1 MTTPTK
7 PTVFVSYSHKDEVW
21 KDRLNAHLGVLKEHG
36 LLNFWDDRQI
46 GAGDNWYEKIEDAMN
61 AARVAI
67 LLVSANS
74 LTSQFILREEVS
86 RLLKRRDRE
95 GLVIIPV
102 ILKACPWK
110 KVAWLSR
117 MQVRPKDG
125 KPLAA
130 YGANRRDEALSDIA
144 SEVYDQFKTV
154 PGASPQLKIEAP
166 DRRIYVE
173 ETDVLDWPCDVL
185 VFKYAQGFYGAD
197 EIVARRLMSRSHDY
211 PDISPK
217 PGKFVLLPAKGQV
230 TAKSVLFVGVPE
242 LYKFDYK
249 QIREFAVSSMK
260 ILSSELP
267 GTQHIAM
274 TMHGV
279 GRGLDERESF
289 LSQIGGLVD
298 SFQSDAVPQF
308 LERVTIV
315 EKDPKRAERL
325 RDILKENL
333 PSRFVGETSGA
344 RRSVLSR
351 PVKEAG
357 ITSRAKPYVFVAMPF
372 ADEMEDVFELGIR
385 PPADEAGYL
394 CERGDTIAFTGDILS
409 HIKARIDTAALVIAD
424 VTGGNANVYL
434 EVGYAWGKD
443 RPTLLLARRGEE
455 LKFDV
460 QGQRCILYKNV
471 TELKKSLKKDLGSMS
486 RKSS

>member
-21 KDRLNAHLGVLKEHG
+21 KDRLEAQLGVLKEHG
-36 LLNFWDDRQI
+36 LLSFWDDRQI
-46 GAGDNWYEKIEDAMN
+46 GAGENWYDKIEDAMN
-61 AARVAI
+61 AASVAI

-86 RLLKRRDRE
+86 RLLKRRDKE

-102 ILKACPWK
+102 IVKACPWK

-154 PGASPQLKIEAP
+154 RGSSPQLKIEAP

-197 EIVARRLMSRSHDY
+197 GIAARRLKSRSNDS

-230 TAKSVLFVGVPE
+230 AAKNVLFVGVPE

-267 GTQHIAM
+267 GTQHAAM

-289 LSQIGGLVD
+289 LSQIAGLVE

-308 LERVTIV
+308 LERVTII

-325 RDILKENL
+325 RGILKENL
-333 PSRFVGETSGA
+333 PSKFVGETSGA
-344 RRSVLSR
+344 KRSVLSK
-351 PVKEAG
+351 PVKDAG
-357 ITSRAKPYVFVAMPF
+357 VKSSAKPYVFVAMAF
-372 ADEMEDVFELGIR
+372 GEEMEDIYIFGIQE
-385 PPADEAGYL
+385 PANKAGFL
-394 CERGDTIAFTGDILS
+394 CERIDMTVFTGDILS
-409 HIKARIDTAALVIAD
+409 RIKSRIDTADLVIAD

-434 EVGYAWGKD
+434 EVGYAWGKG
-443 RPTLLLARRGEE
+443 RPTLLVAKKGEE
-455 LKFDV
+455 LKFDL
-460 QGQRCILYKNV
+460 QSQRCIIYKSIN
-471 TELKKSLKKDLGSMS
+471 DLAKNLQNDLSTL
-486 RKSS
+486 RRQR